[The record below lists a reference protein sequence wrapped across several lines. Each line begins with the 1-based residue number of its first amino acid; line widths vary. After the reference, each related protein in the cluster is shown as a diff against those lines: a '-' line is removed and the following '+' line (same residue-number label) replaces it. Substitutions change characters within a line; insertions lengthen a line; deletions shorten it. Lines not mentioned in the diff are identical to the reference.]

1 MDTAARLG
9 TGAAVLAL
17 VFASA
22 WGAGAALNP
31 SALPP
36 PAPPPAP
43 VLAAPPVAPPA
54 VPPPVPG
61 RVVVLSDVLEPGVPG
76 ELALVLATAEGAPV
90 TAAAVDVTVARRDAA
105 GVQHP
110 ALAPGPDGVW
120 RGPLTLP
127 AAGVWTVVVDTVPA
141 GGTPV
146 SLTAD
151 LFAPG
156 PFTPVPLAVSRVAQA
171 GDYQVRLDGELV
183 AGAAAPVFATV
194 SLAGVPVTDLQPH
207 EGGFGRLVAVRRGDL
222 AHVVL
227 TPDTPVVGDADRA
240 GPGIAFTARV
250 PGPGGYRLLLE
261 FRHGGAVHGVEFA
274 LEAR

>member
-22 WGAGAALNP
+22 WGAGAALTP
-31 SALPP
+31 TALPP
-36 PAPPPAP
+36 PPPPQAP
-43 VLAAPPVAPPA
+43 AVE
-54 VPPPVPG
+54 VPPPVP
-61 RVVVLSDVLEPGVPG
+61 RPVPTRIVVLSDVLEPGVPG
-76 ELALVLATAEGAPV
+76 ELALVLATADGVPV
-90 TAAAVDVTVARRDAA
+90 TAAAVDVTVVRRDAA

-127 AAGVWTVVVDTVPA
+127 AAGVWTVVVDVVPA

-146 SLTAD
+146 SLSAD

-156 PFTPVPLAVSRVAQA
+156 PFAPVPLVVSRVAQA
-171 GDYQVRLDGELV
+171 GEYQVRLDGELV

-194 SLAGVPVTDLQPH
+194 TLAGVPVTDLQPH

-227 TPDTPVVGDADRA
+227 TPGAPVVGDADRA
-240 GPGIAFTARV
+240 GPGVAFTARV
-250 PGPGGYRLLLE
+250 PGPGGYRLQLE
-261 FRHGGAVHGVEFA
+261 FRHGGVVHAVEFV